1 MIVDVETTRLLVAD
15 LMTIDPVVV
24 AVEASI
30 EEAARL
36 LHANSITGLPV
47 VDPFGSLVGVIS
59 QTDIVGVLDSRV
71 GSVVRSNR
79 SGLRVGELMSSPA
92 VTVSI
97 MGSVVEAA
105 GLMVGAR
112 IHRLVAIDDAGRPVG
127 VLSAIDL
134 VRIFVGA

>member
-24 AVEASI
+24 AVDASI
-30 EEAARL
+30 EEAAHL

-92 VTVSI
+92 VTVSM

-105 GLMVGAR
+105 GLMVGSR
-112 IHRLVAIDDAGRPVG
+112 IHRLVAVDDAGRPVG